1 VNPQTQFDAFVRA
14 YEDDENFHYRRYVE
28 APSFFEALGD
38 ITSRSVLDL
47 GCGAGLYTR
56 RLARRGAARVVGLDI
71 SPKMLDYARARE
83 AEERQGIEY
92 VLDDARNAGRLGTFD
107 VVTGVYV
114 LPYARTLE
122 ELRAMCQGASAAL
135 RPGGRFVTV
144 LVNPEARFARED
156 YYEKYGFRLVPVQ
169 RQHAGV
175 EPLPDGAPVRLVSHL
190 ADKEIDVTAHCWSHE
205 TIISAMREAGFSQVL
220 WQGMDV
226 EPEGVVKFGADY
238 WADLLNSPPAVPL
251 ICVK

>member
-1 VNPQTQFDAFVRA
+1 VNTQTQFNAFVRA
-14 YEDDENFHYRRYVE
+14 YEDDENFHYRRYAE

-38 ITSRSVLDL
+38 VTGRSVLDL

-71 SPKMLDYARARE
+71 APKMLEYARARE

-107 VVTGVYV
+107 IVTGIYV

-122 ELRAMCQGASAAL
+122 ELRGMCQGASAAL

-144 LVNPEARFARED
+144 LVNPDARFSPED
-156 YYEKYGFRLVPVQ
+156 YYRKYGFRLVPLQ
-169 RQHAGV
+169 REHAGF

-190 ADKEIDVTAHCWSHE
+190 ADKEIDVTAHIWSHE
-205 TIISAMREAGFSQVL
+205 TVNSAMREAGFSQVQWL
-220 WQGMDV
+220 GMNV
-226 EPEGVVKFGADY
+226 EPEGIAKFGADY
-238 WADLLNSPPAVPL
+238 WVDLLESPPAVPL
-251 ICVK
+251 VCVK